1 MTCKFSFLFFASTLE
16 TSSGL
21 ILHLHYTVNSNFYSK
36 SFIPLTLYSQ
46 KLCPLGLISNSH
58 LSEVGDVVHQTSLA
72 SGPIMT
78 SCVVPKATDS
88 PTPIML
94 LHGFDRSGSLEI

>member
-1 MTCKFSFLFFASTLE
+1 M
-16 TSSGL
+16 
-21 ILHLHYTVNSNFYSK
+21 NSNFYSK
-36 SFIPLTLYSQ
+36 SFMVLTLYSD
-46 KLCPLGLISNSH
+46 KVCTLGLISNPH